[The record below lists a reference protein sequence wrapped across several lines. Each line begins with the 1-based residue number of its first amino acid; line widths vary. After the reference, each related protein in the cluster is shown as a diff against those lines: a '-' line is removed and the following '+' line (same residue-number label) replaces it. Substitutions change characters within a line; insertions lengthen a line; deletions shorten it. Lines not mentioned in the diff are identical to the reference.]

1 MKRIAVLTVFCNED
15 FRIENWKTFYS
26 EYQDE
31 IDYQVI
37 INNGNENDNAVL
49 KRAFPDS
56 VVLYSAGKNLLRA
69 YNVGLK
75 YVYDNYQVDAVMQI
89 TNDIRFERGSI
100 TKLKEKLFAD
110 DRLAVIGPVVMAKDS
125 TIIESYGY
133 KTYGYW
139 GPQKPINCGK
149 DYSELTTDFQYVT
162 FVPAGVIMIKAD
174 AWKKI
179 GYQDEKLEMYCDEWD
194 MFIRFDKMGY
204 KEGVLSSAK
213 AWHQHVAR
221 PGSSVQRSF
230 GTYYLAA
237 RNHIYITRKHTNS
250 IVAII
255 DYLFCTSYI
264 IVLIFSHFLRMDLVK
279 LKMDLSSF
287 RGLTV
292 GLIGNMF

>member
-1 MKRIAVLTVFCNED
+1 MKKIAVLTVFCNED

-31 IDYQVI
+31 IDYHVI

-49 KRAFPDS
+49 KQAFPDS

-110 DRLAVIGPVVMAKDS
+110 ERLAVIGPVVMAKDS

-179 GYQDEKLEMYCDEWD
+179 GYQDERLEMYCDEWD
-194 MFIRFDKMGY
+194 MFIRFKEIGY
-204 KEGVLSSAK
+204 KEGALTSAK
-213 AWHQHVAR
+213 AWHQHIAR
-221 PGSSVQRSF
+221 PGFSVPRSYDAF
-230 GTYYLAA
+230 FKAA
-237 RNHIYITRKHTNS
+237 RNHIFITRKYCGFGVTLLDFVYSCSWVIFLMISH
-250 IVAII
+250 VLRI
-255 DYLFCTSYI
+255 DVKKLGMDYSSLKGFC
-264 IVLIFSHFLRMDLVK
+264 
-279 LKMDLSSF
+279 
-287 RGLTV
+287 V
-292 GLIGNMF
+292 GLVY